1 MYLRKNRISEIPF
14 DSNRKMMT
22 TVHNQND
29 GYISITKGAPDI
41 LINRCSKIY
50 ENGKIKTLSNEQKNK
65 IKQQNIDMANEALRV
80 IAVGYKEIDYLTK
93 ATPDLEE
100 NLIFVGLIGM
110 IDPPREGVKE
120 AVRTCRQAGI
130 KTVMITGDHIA
141 TAKAIAKELG
151 ILSSG
156 EKAITGSELDKI
168 TDQQLERN
176 IASYSVFA
184 RVTPEHKVR
193 IVKAWQKRGAVVAM
207 TGDGVNDSPALKNA
221 DIGIAMGKGGTDVAK
236 NASDMILADDNF
248 VTIIE
253 AVRQGRTIYD
263 NIKKAIHFL
272 IATNIGEITTIFM
285 GLLSGLESPLLAIQ
299 LLWINL
305 VTDSFP
311 AIALGLEQEEKGIMK
326 RKPRSSKESIFA
338 GGLWEKIITEG
349 VMLGTL
355 TLFAFSLGTRLY
367 DLTVGRTMAFVALG
381 LLELVHSFNVKT
393 EESIFKT
400 GFFENKFLIG
410 SFILGTLLQI
420 IVVIVPYFANLS
432 VLVPLNYTQWIF
444 TILISIVPIF
454 VIEIQK
460 KLKEIKFRKKY
471 FQEKDVWQG

>member
-1 MYLRKNRISEIPF
+1 MIKNRVSEIPF
-14 DSNRKMMT
+14 ESNRKMMT
-22 TVHNQND
+22 TVHKQND
-29 GYISITKGAPDI
+29 GLLSITKGAPDI
-41 LINRCSKIY
+41 LINKCTRIY
-50 ENGKIKTLSNEQKNK
+50 QNGKVISLSPEQKNK
-65 IKQQNIDMANEALRV
+65 IKAENENMANEALRV
-80 IAVGYKEIDYLTK
+80 IAVGYKEIEYVKKETS
-93 ATPDLEE
+93 DLEE
-100 NLIFVGLIGM
+100 NLIFVGLMGM

-120 AVRTCRQAGI
+120 AVRTCKQAGI

-141 TAKAIAKELG
+141 TAKAIAKNLG

-168 TDQQLERN
+168 TDKQLERD
-176 IASYSVFA
+176 IPSYSVFA

-253 AVRQGRTIYD
+253 AVRQGRTIFD

-272 IATNIGEITTIFM
+272 IATNIGEITTIFV

-311 AIALGLEQEEKGIMK
+311 AIALGLEKEEKGIMK
-326 RKPRSSKESIFA
+326 RKPRPSKESIFA
-338 GGLWEKIITEG
+338 GGLWEKILTEG

-355 TLFAFSLGTRLY
+355 TLFAFSLGNRLY

-381 LLELVHSFNVKT
+381 LLELVHSFNVKSD
-393 EESIFKT
+393 ESIFKT
-400 GFFENKFLIG
+400 GFLENKFLIG
-410 SFILGTLLQI
+410 SFVLGTLLQI
-420 IVVIVPYFANLS
+420 IVVIVPYFANIFE
-432 VLVPLNYTQWIF
+432 LVPLNFTQWMY
-444 TILISIVPIF
+444 TILISIVPIA
-454 VIEIQK
+454 VMEIQK
-460 KLKEIKFRKKY
+460 KCKELKFRKNY
-471 FQEKDVWQG
+471 YQEKDIWQG

>member
-1 MYLRKNRISEIPF
+1 
-14 DSNRKMMT
+14 MT
-22 TVHNQND
+22 TVHKQNT
-29 GYISITKGAPDI
+29 GFISITKGAPDI
-41 LINRCSKIY
+41 LINKCTKIY
-50 ENGKIKTLSNEQKNK
+50 QNGKVVTLSHEQKNK
-65 IKQQNIDMANEALRV
+65 IKEENENMANEALRV
-80 IAVGYKEIDYLTK
+80 IAVGYKEVEYLKK
-93 ATPDLEE
+93 ATPDSED

-120 AVRTCRQAGI
+120 AVRTCKQAGI

-141 TAKAIAKELG
+141 TAKAIAKDLG

-168 TDQQLERN
+168 TDKQLERD
-176 IASYSVFA
+176 IPSYSVFA

-253 AVRQGRTIYD
+253 AVRQGRTIFD

-272 IATNIGEITTIFM
+272 IATNIGEITTIFV

-311 AIALGLEQEEKGIMK
+311 AIALGLEKEEKGIMK
-326 RKPRSSKESIFA
+326 RKPRPSKESIFA
-338 GGLWEKIITEG
+338 GGLWEKILTEG

-355 TLFAFSLGTRLY
+355 TLFAFSLGNRLY

-381 LLELVHSFNVKT
+381 LLELVHSFNVKS

-400 GFFENKFLIG
+400 GFLENKFLIG
-410 SFILGTLLQI
+410 SFLLGTLLQI
-420 IVVIVPYFANLS
+420 IVVIVPYFANIFE
-432 VLVPLNYTQWIF
+432 LVPLNFTQWMY
-444 TILISIVPIF
+444 TILISLVPI
-454 VIEIQK
+454 VVVEIQK
-460 KLKEIKFRKKY
+460 KCKEIKFRKNY
-471 FQEKDVWQG
+471 YQEKDVWQG

>member
-1 MYLRKNRISEIPF
+1 
-14 DSNRKMMT
+14 MT
-22 TVHNQND
+22 TVHKQND
-29 GYISITKGAPDI
+29 GFISITKGAPDI
-41 LINRCSKIY
+41 LINKCTKIY
-50 ENGKIKTLSNEQKNK
+50 QNGKVLSLTKEQKDK
-65 IKQQNIDMANEALRV
+65 IKAENENMANEALRV
-80 IAVGYKEIDYLTK
+80 IAVGYKEIEYVKK

-120 AVRTCRQAGI
+120 AVRTCKQAGI

-141 TAKAIAKELG
+141 TAKAIAKDLG
-151 ILSSG
+151 ILSTG

-168 TDQQLERN
+168 TDKQLERD
-176 IASYSVFA
+176 IPSYSVFA

-253 AVRQGRTIYD
+253 AVRQGRTIFD

-272 IATNIGEITTIFM
+272 IATNIGEITTIFV

-311 AIALGLEQEEKGIMK
+311 AIALGLEKEEKGIMK
-326 RKPRSSKESIFA
+326 RKPRPSKESIFA
-338 GGLWEKIITEG
+338 GGLWEKILTEG

-355 TLFAFSLGTRLY
+355 TLFAFSLGNRLY

-381 LLELVHSFNVKT
+381 LLELVHSFNVKS

-400 GFFENKFLIG
+400 GFLENKFLIG
-410 SFILGTLLQI
+410 SFVLGTLLQI
-420 IVVIVPYFANLS
+420 IVVIVPYFANIFELG
-432 VLVPLNYTQWIF
+432 PLNFTQWMY
-444 TILISIVPIF
+444 TILISIVPI
-454 VIEIQK
+454 VVMEIQK
-460 KLKEIKFRKKY
+460 KFKEIKFRKNDY
-471 FQEKDVWQG
+471 QEKDVWQG